1 MAPPIRDKVFIS
13 YSHQDHE
20 WLEHLETMM
29 KPLVRSGAV
38 LPWADTMI
46 RTGADWHEHIQTALA
61 TAKVGVMLVSSN
73 FLASDFIAE
82 IELPA
87 LLTAAAEEGLQVCWI
102 LVSACLH
109 ETSGLS
115 RFQAAHDISR
125 PLDSLTPAELNGTLA
140 SIAREINRLANTPSP
155 PPPEPKAERRQ
166 LTVLF
171 CDLADAA
178 VLSEHLDLEDVSE
191 VIRAYQ
197 ASCAE
202 VVERFKGH
210 IAQYPGDGLL
220 VYFGFP
226 FTHEDDALRAVR
238 TGLGIVEGVE
248 RLNTRLQGEKG
259 IRLGVRLGI
268 HTGLVVAGDTREQPI
283 LGELN
288 LAARLKELAGP
299 GTIIISSA
307 TYRLVQRR
315 FHCQT
320 LGSHSLEGLSL
331 PVAVYRVLKEQEDHY
346 ELPPLVGRQQ
356 EMGLL
361 LERWAQT
368 GEGLGQVVMLSG
380 EAGIGKSRL
389 VQEVKA
395 YVAGESHTQLECRCL
410 PYYQNSAFHPVI
422 DLLQRMLQ
430 FQREDSAEEKLDK
443 LERGLA
449 DYRTSEPDIVP
460 LLASLL
466 LVPLPERYPPL
477 VLSAPQ
483 QRQKTLEALLTILL
497 TLAANQP
504 VLFIVEDLHW
514 VDPSTLEL
522 LILLIDHVTTARIF
536 MLLTSRPEFRPPWGF
551 RAHVTPITLS
561 RLPRA
566 QVEAMVARVAG
577 NKALP
582 AEVQQQLVITT
593 DGVPLFVEE
602 LTKMVLESGL
612 LREREDRYELT
623 DPLPP
628 LAIPTTLR
636 DSLEA
641 RLDRLAGVK
650 EVAQLGAILG
660 REFSYDLLQAIS
672 PLDEPTLQHGLSQ
685 LVETELLYRRGLPP
699 QVIYTFKHALIQ
711 EAAYQSLLKRT
722 RQEYHERIAQ
732 VLAERFPETVEM
744 QPELLAHHLTEAGLS
759 EPAVGYWRRAGQRG
773 IERSAYVE
781 AISHLTKGLELLNT
795 LPDTS
800 ERPLQELIL
809 QTNLGPALMAT
820 KGFGA
825 PEVQQAYDRAR
836 ELCQEVGETPQ
847 LFPVLRGLSTFYI
860 VRAELQT
867 AHELAEELL
876 RLAQGAQDA
885 AMLVEAYSMLGT
897 TSFYRGKI
905 ASARVHLEQAVALY
919 DPQQHRSH
927 AFLDVGT
934 DPGVLCLIYAAHVL
948 WLLGYPDQGLTKSHQ
963 AVNLAQELSHPF
975 SLAYALDFA
984 ALLHRLRREEQ
995 AAQERAEAA
1004 MTLSTKQGFPLWL
1017 AIGMIL
1023 RGGTPA
1029 EQGQGSEG
1037 IARVREGLAAFQAT
1051 GAEVGRPYFLALLAE
1066 VYGRGGQAEERLS
1079 VLDEALAAVQK
1090 TGERWCEAELYRLKG
1105 ELVLG
1110 RFSADSAEA
1119 ETCFRQGIDIARRQH
1134 AKSLELRTAM
1144 SLSRLWQQQGK
1155 GKAAHTLLAPV
1166 YGWFT
1171 EGFDTADMQE
1181 AKALL
1186 EELA

>member
-1 MAPPIRDKVFIS
+1 
-13 YSHQDHE
+13 
-20 WLEHLETMM
+20 
-29 KPLVRSGAV
+29 
-38 LPWADTMI
+38 MI
-46 RTGADWHEHIQTALA
+46 HTGADWREHIQTALTA
-61 TAKVGVMLVSSN
+61 TKVGVMLVSPN

-82 IELPA
+82 VELPA

-102 LVSACLH
+102 LVSACLY

-125 PLDSLTPAELNGTLA
+125 PLDSLTPAELHGTLA
-140 SIAREINRLANTPSP
+140 NIARDIDRLANTPSP

-171 CDLADAA
+171 CDLVDAA
-178 VLSEHLDLEDVSE
+178 VLSERLDLEDVSE

-197 ASCAE
+197 ARCAE

-226 FTHEDDALRAVR
+226 ATHEDDALRAVR
-238 TGLGIVEGVE
+238 TGLGIIEGVE
-248 RLNTRLQGEKG
+248 RLNTDLQREKG

-268 HTGLVVAGDTREQPI
+268 HTGLVVAGDMRELPI
-283 LGELN
+283 LGELS
-288 LAARLKELAGP
+288 LAARLKELADP
-299 GTIIISSA
+299 DTMVISSA

-315 FHCQT
+315 FHCQA
-320 LGSHSLEGLSL
+320 LGIHSLAGLSQ
-331 PVAVYRVLKEQEDHY
+331 PAVVYRVLKEQEDPY
-346 ELPPLVGRQQ
+346 ELTPLVGRQQ

-361 LERWAQT
+361 RERWAQI
-368 GEGLGQVVMLSG
+368 GEGMGQVVVLSG
-380 EAGIGKSRL
+380 EVGIGKSRL
-389 VQEVKA
+389 VQEVKTH
-395 YVAGESHTQLECRCL
+395 VAGEPHAQLECWCW
-410 PYYQNSAFHPVI
+410 PYYQNSAFYPVI
-422 DLLQRMLQ
+422 DLLQRVLQ
-430 FQREDSAEEKLDK
+430 LQREDSSKEKLDK
-443 LERGLA
+443 LEATLA
-449 DYRTSEPDIVP
+449 HFHMSQPDIVP

-466 LVPLPERYPPL
+466 VLPLPERYPPL
-477 VLSAPQ
+477 MLDAQQ

-504 VLFIVEDLHW
+504 VLLIVEDLHW

-522 LILLIDHVTTARIF
+522 LTLLIDHVATARIL

-551 RAHVTPITLS
+551 RAHVTPVTLS

-566 QVEAMVARVAG
+566 QAGAMVAHVAG

-582 AEVQQQLVITT
+582 AEVHQQLVIKT

-612 LREREDRYELT
+612 LREREDRYELA
-623 DPLPP
+623 DPLSP

-660 REFSYDLLQAIS
+660 REFSYELLQAIS

-685 LVETELLYRRGLPP
+685 LVEAELLYRGGLPP
-699 QVIYTFKHALIQ
+699 QVTYTFKHALIQ

-722 RQEYHERIAQ
+722 RQEYHERAAQ
-732 VLAERFPETVEM
+732 VLAERFPETVDM
-744 QPELLAHHLTEAGLS
+744 QPELLAHHFTEAGLS
-759 EPAVGYWRRAGQRG
+759 GPAVGYWWRAGQRG
-773 IERSAYVE
+773 IQRSAYVE

-795 LPDTS
+795 LPDSS
-800 ERPLQELIL
+800 ERTLQELTL
-809 QTNLGPALMAT
+809 QTTLGPALMAT
-820 KGFGA
+820 KGYGA
-825 PEVQQAYDRAR
+825 PEVQHAYDRAR
-836 ELCQEVGETPQ
+836 ELCRHVGETPQ

-860 VRAELQT
+860 VRAESQT

-876 RLAQGAQDA
+876 RLAQSAQDP

-897 TSFYRGKI
+897 TSFFLGEI
-905 ASARVHLEQAVALY
+905 ASARVHLEQGVALY

-927 AFLDVGT
+927 AFLEVGT
-934 DPGVLCLIYAAHVL
+934 DPGVLCFIYAAHVL
-948 WLLGYPDQGLTKSHQ
+948 WLLGYPDQALTKSHE
-963 AVNLAQELSHPF
+963 ALTLARDLSHPF

-984 ALLHRLRREEQ
+984 ALLHRLRREQQ
-995 AAQERAEAA
+995 AAQEWAEAA
-1004 MTLSTKQGFPLWL
+1004 MTLSTTQGFPLWL

-1023 RGGTPA
+1023 RGGALA
-1029 EQGQGSEG
+1029 EQGQGSAG
-1037 IARVREGLAAFQAT
+1037 MAQIREGLAAFQAT

-1066 VYGRGGQAEERLS
+1066 AYGRGGQAEERLS
-1079 VLDEALAAVQK
+1079 ILDEALAAVQK

-1110 RFSADSAEA
+1110 RFSKDYAEA
-1119 ETCFRQGIDIARRQH
+1119 ETCFRQALDIAHHQQ
-1134 AKSLELRTAM
+1134 AKSLELRAAM
-1144 SLSRLWQQQGK
+1144 SLSHLRRQQGK
-1155 GKAAHTLLAPV
+1155 RDEAGQLLAPV
-1166 YGWFT
+1166 YSWFT
-1171 EGFDTADMQE
+1171 EGFDTADLQQ

-1186 EELA
+1186 DEVS